1 MTAKTTHPKPAPA
14 QPEPAG
20 QQDAPFFGM
29 GGSYSQ
35 DPATGV
41 VALIVRAGHPQATQA
56 TQATPETPQSTP
68 AQE

>member
-1 MTAKTTHPKPAPA
+1 VTTKPPSFKPALDQPAPA
-14 QPEPAG
+14 GPPST
-20 QQDAPFFGM
+20 PFFGM

-41 VALIVRAGHPQATQA
+41 TALIERAGHPQAG
-56 TQATPETPQSTP
+56 QATPETPQSTP

>member
-1 MTAKTTHPKPAPA
+1 MTTKKPNLQAPA
-14 QPEPAG
+14 QSAPEP
-20 QQDAPFFGM
+20 DAPFFGM

-41 VALIVRAGHPQATQA
+41 TALIERAGHPQAAQV
-56 TQATPETPQSTP
+56 TPETPQSTP

>member
-1 MTAKTTHPKPAPA
+1 MTTKTTQSKPALA
-14 QPEPAG
+14 SPEPAG
-20 QQDAPFFGM
+20 QSDAPFFGM

-56 TQATPETPQSTP
+56 TPETPQSTP